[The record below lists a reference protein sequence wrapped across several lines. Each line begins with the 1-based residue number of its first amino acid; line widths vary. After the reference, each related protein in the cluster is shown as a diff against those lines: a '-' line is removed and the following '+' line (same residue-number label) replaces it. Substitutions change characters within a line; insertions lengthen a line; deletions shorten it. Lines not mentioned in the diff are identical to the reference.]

1 MKKVLLTG
9 IFLVAVLLPGLLFAG
24 EAPTLEVLT
33 PTRGEEVAFGESI
46 VIAISIYDPEGDTDI
61 RTVELRVDNK
71 DVTRQANISALLV
84 TYAIEEMEIPG
95 RHKFTMSVEDKEGNK
110 GDVTSFFTVT
120 GRPVKDQAFTVN
132 GTVKLSYD
140 YDDQATVNHVGTAD
154 VYLYGKAFNWMDY
167 AANIELTNAASSDGQ
182 RVSTYRLDLYTPIG
196 NAVLG
201 DTTPSFSDY
210 TIDGSRV
217 FGIHLLPQFGFFGM
231 ELLFGQSL
239 EGVKDPA
246 TQPQT
251 VYGLK
256 VKPVNSDTFQLG
268 INFLKVLD
276 TYDSGIDASPQD
288 NLVFGADARFS
299 LFEEKLL
306 ISAEANE
313 SLLNTDTTAGP
324 AALNELSWLFMINP
338 EHMVPI
344 VPGFS
349 NFAGKA
355 GMKLGPFFDNTLN
368 AEFSFVGPAYN
379 SLANTAITQDRAGI
393 KAWDTAW
400 LFGRD
405 LYLSLA
411 FQYYWNNLF
420 NTLSYTTNTL
430 GGSGYAYIY
439 ATDYLTFN
447 AGANILTSF
456 DQGNANVDITTTTLD
471 AGVSYDLEILDTS
484 STAYFDGTGSFS
496 TDNSPATPAN
506 AYSTSDYTTRL
517 GLISYFNAIPLD
529 TKAVVGYDFGDSPN
543 SFYVEGKVGY
553 WFFPEETLYTYAQA
567 DYATGT
573 QLLETEIGATAYI
586 PWDVEL
592 DATIEYITYPSYNN
606 LRISASATKE
616 F

>member
-1 MKKVLLTG
+1 MKKVFIAG
-9 IFLVAVLLPGLLFAG
+9 IVLVTVFLPGLLFAG
-24 EAPTLEVLT
+24 VAPTLEVIT
-33 PTRGEEVAFGESI
+33 PTRGEEVDFGESV
-46 VIAISIYDPEGDTDI
+46 VIAVSIYDPEGDTDI
-61 RTVELRVDNK
+61 QSIEIKVDNK
-71 DVTRQANISALLV
+71 DVTRQANISALLI
-84 TYAIEEMEIPG
+84 TYVIEEIKTPG
-95 RHKFTMSVEDKEGNK
+95 RHRFTMSVKDKEGNPEEI
-110 GDVTSFFTVT
+110 TSFFTV
-120 GRPVKDQAFTVN
+120 GGEVPKDRAFTVN
-132 GTVKLSYD
+132 GTVKLGYD
-140 YDDQATVNHVGTAD
+140 FDDQSSVNHVGTAE
-154 VYLYGKAFNWMDY
+154 VYLYGRAFNWMDY
-167 AANIELTNAASSDGQ
+167 AADVELTNAPSTDGQ

-217 FGIHLLPQFGFFGM
+217 FGVHLLPQFGFFGM

-239 EGVKDPA
+239 EPVSNPA
-246 TQPQT
+246 TQAQT
-251 VYGLK
+251 VYGFKL
-256 VKPVNSDTFQLG
+256 KPVNTETFQLG

-276 TYDSGIDASPQD
+276 TDDPAINATAQD
-288 NLVFGADARFS
+288 NIVLGADARFA

-306 ISAEANE
+306 VSLEANE
-313 SLLNTDTTAGP
+313 SLLNTDISAG
-324 AALNELSWLFMINP
+324 ATVLNELSWIFMINP
-338 EHMVPI
+338 EKMVPI
-344 VPGFS
+344 IPGFS

-355 GMKLGPFFDNTLN
+355 GMKLGPFFENTLN

-447 AGANILTSF
+447 AGVNLLTSF
-456 DQGNANVDITTTTLD
+456 DESKANVDSTNTTVD
-471 AGVSYDLEILDTS
+471 AGVSYDLELLETS
-484 STAYFDGTGSFS
+484 STAYFNGTASF
-496 TDNSPATPAN
+496 TGDKVTPAN
-506 AYSTSDYTTRL
+506 DLSDYSTRV
-517 GLISYFNAIPLD
+517 GLISYFDAIPLD
-529 TKAVVGYDFGDSPN
+529 TKAVVGYDFGDSPD
-543 SFYVEGKVGY
+543 SFYVEGKAGY

-567 DYATGT
+567 AYATGD
-573 QLLETEIGATAYI
+573 QLLETEAGATAYI
-586 PWDVEL
+586 PWDVEI
-592 DATIEYITYPSYNN
+592 DAKVEYITYPGYNN